1 MTPQESEALYVI
13 MEKMVNEKHSIIF
26 ITHKMKEVMALS
38 HRITVLSR
46 GKVMATLKKDE
57 TNPQELADLMINN
70 LEAKDLVKVSEFL
83 RDTTVSQKQKKNLV
97 I

>member
-1 MTPQESEALYVI
+1 M
-13 MEKMVNEKHSIIF
+13 KKHSIIF

-57 TNPQELADLMINN
+57 TNPQELADLMISN
-70 LEAKDLVKVSEFL
+70 LEAKDLVKSFL
-83 RDTTVSQKQKKNLV
+83 NFYGIQLLKKKMGMVQFLKSKRKSLV